1 MGEKGVQT
9 SCLRH
14 MYFEFPAQAPYA
26 YSVSDTGGSEEK
38 KLRSPPGGANLFETY
53 LGGGGLNRD
62 EGLRTYL
69 RGGEDLFSLPKT
81 MASVFHNELAFKV
94 EKLRHKKVGGPQP
107 RIRIKSKLQVGVL
120 TILDQPTQNFTVVT
134 D

>member
-1 MGEKGVQT
+1 MTQV
-9 SCLRH
+9 
-14 MYFEFPAQAPYA
+14 AQKKRNLEAPL
-26 YSVSDTGGSEEK
+26 GGKFIS
-38 KLRSPPGGANLFETY
+38 NI